1 MFPQRCCIP
10 TTMQRA
16 RTTAPQ
22 SHLDPSKRA
31 LPKSRTLN
39 RFSRERSY
47 HRTGRDPTMRAQL
60 LARGSEKYFLH
71 CFDKVN
77 SE

>member
-47 HRTGRDPTMRAQL
+47 HRTGRESYYASAITCKRVGKIFFTL
-60 LARGSEKYFLH
+60 F
-71 CFDKVN
+71 
-77 SE
+77 